1 MRRGP
6 LALPEADSSAGL
18 RSEGA
23 PGPSRGGGGGG
34 SSAGLGGY
42 SSSPRGGVMAPC
54 WSTKGSPGWRPA
66 QLLFLVFSCCACGD
80 SPEQIRAPSGVITSP
95 GWPFEYP
102 AKINCSWYIHANPGE
117 IITISFQDFDVQ
129 GSRRCSS
136 DWLTIGTYKNVEG
149 YRACGS
155 SIPSPYISSQDH
167 VWIRFHSD
175 DTISR
180 KGFRLAFFA
189 GKSDEPRCDC
199 NQFHCANGK
208 CIPETWK
215 CNNMDECGDNSDE
228 EICAI
233 ANPPTASSFQP
244 CAYNQFQC
252 LSRFTK
258 VYTCLPESLKCDG
271 NIDCLDLGDEV
282 DCDVPTCGQWLKYF
296 YGTFNSP
303 NYPDF
308 YPPGS
313 NCTWLI
319 DTGDHRKVILRFTD
333 FKLDGAGYGDY
344 VKIYDG
350 LEENPRKLL
359 RVLTAFDSHAPLT
372 VVSSSGQIRVHFC
385 ADKVNAARGF
395 NATYQVD
402 GFCLPWE
409 IPCGGNWGCY
419 TEQQRCDGYW
429 HCPNGR
435 DETNCS
441 MCQKEEFPCSRNG
454 VCYPRSDR
462 CNYQNHC
469 PNGSDE
475 KNCFFCQPG
484 NFHCK
489 NNRCV
494 FESWVCDSQ
503 DDCGDGSDEEN
514 CPVIV
519 PTRVITAAVI
529 GSLICGLLLV
539 IALGCTCKLYSLRM
553 FERRSFETQLS
564 RVEAEL
570 LRREAP
576 PSYGQLIAQGLIPPV
591 EDFPVCSPNQA
602 SVLENLRL
610 AVRSQLGF
618 TSIRLPIAGRSSNI
632 WNRIFNFARSHH
644 SGSLAVVSA
653 DGDDVVASQSTS
665 REAERNNTHRSL
677 FSVESDDTDTENER
691 RDTAGAVGGVAATLP
706 QKIPPATA
714 IEATVGACGSSSAQN
729 TSGSNTDNGR
739 EMTSVEPPSSSP
751 ARHQLT
757 SALSRMTQG
766 LRWVRFTLGRSSSVN
781 QNQSPLR
788 QLDNGVSGRDED
800 DDVEMLIPVSDVA
813 SDFDINDC
821 SRPLLD
827 LSSDQGQGLRQPYS
841 AMHHGVRSCKRDGP
855 CERCGIVHTAQIP
868 DTCLEAALK
877 NETSDDE
884 ALLLC

>member
-1 MRRGP
+1 MGRSRRS
-6 LALPEADSSAGL
+6 LLSWIFL
-18 RSEGA
+18 
-23 PGPSRGGGGGG
+23 
-34 SSAGLGGY
+34 
-42 SSSPRGGVMAPC
+42 
-54 WSTKGSPGWRPA
+54 
-66 QLLFLVFSCCACGD
+66 QLLFLISIVESGALGERSENVHVSGLPVACGGI
-80 SPEQIRAPSGVITSP
+80 PERIREQCGTITSP
-95 GWPFEYP
+95 GWPYEYP
-102 AKINCSWYIHANPGE
+102 SRVNCSWYIRGIPGE
-117 IITISFQDFDVQ
+117 IITISFEDFDLQ
-129 GSRRCSS
+129 GSSKCNY
-136 DWLTIGTYKNVEG
+136 DWITIGPSQNYDGNRV
-149 YRACGS
+149 CGS
-155 SIPSPYISSQDH
+155 TIPAPYISLQDH
-167 VWIRFHSD
+167 VWIKFHSD
-175 DTISR
+175 DHISR
-180 KGFRLAFFA
+180 KGFRFSYASGVKKCDSYRFHCDN
-189 GKSDEPRCDC
+189 GKFIPESLRCNRMDDCGDASDEKY
-199 NQFHCANGK
+199 CAK
-208 CIPETWK
+208 VTHPTIP
-215 CNNMDECGDNSDE
+215 
-228 EICAI
+228 
-233 ANPPTASSFQP
+233 SFQP
-244 CAYNQFQC
+244 CSFNQFQC

-258 VYTCLPESLKCDG
+258 AYTCLPKSLKCDG
-271 NIDCLDLGDEV
+271 NIDCLDLGDEI
-282 DCDVPTCGQWLKYF
+282 DCAVPTCGQSLKYF
-296 YGTFNSP
+296 YGAFSSP

-319 DTGDHRKVILRFTD
+319 DTGDRRKVIMRFTD
-333 FKLDGAGYGDY
+333 FKLDGTGYGDY

-435 DETNCS
+435 DELNCS
-441 MCQKEEFPCSRNG
+441 MCQKDEFPCSRNG

-618 TSIRLPIAGRSSNI
+618 TSIRLPITGRSSNI
-632 WNRIFNFARSHH
+632 WNRIFNFVRSRN
-644 SGSLAVVSA
+644 SGSLALVST
-653 DGDDVVASQSTS
+653 DGDNATSQSVNRDTD
-665 REAERNNTHRSL
+665 RNNTHRGL

-691 RDTAGAVGGVAATLP
+691 RDAQGAVGGVAAPLP
-706 QKIPPATA
+706 QKTPPVSA
-714 IEATVGACGSSSAQN
+714 IEASVSANGSTSTQASCSNIADARETSA
-729 TSGSNTDNGR
+729 S
-739 EMTSVEPPSSSP
+739 ELPAVSP
-751 ARHQLT
+751 ARQQIS

-766 LRWVRFTLGRSSSVN
+766 LRWVRITLGRSSSAS

-788 QLDNGVSGRDED
+788 QLDIGGGGREDD
-800 DDVEMLIPVSDVA
+800 DDVEMLIPTL
-813 SDFDINDC
+813 DFDMNDC
-821 SRPLLD
+821 TRPLLD
-827 LSSDQGQGLRQPYS
+827 LASDQVQGNTQGLS
-841 AMHHGVRSCKRDGP
+841 SHHGVRPCTRDGP
-855 CERCGIVHTAQIP
+855 CECCGIVHTAQIP
-868 DTCLEAALK
+868 DTCLEAVLK

>member
-1 MRRGP
+1 
-6 LALPEADSSAGL
+6 
-18 RSEGA
+18 
-23 PGPSRGGGGGG
+23 
-34 SSAGLGGY
+34 
-42 SSSPRGGVMAPC
+42 MAPC
-54 WSTKGSPGWRPA
+54 WSTKASLAWRSA
-66 QLLFLVFSCCACGD
+66 QLLLLVAAACRGNSALAERSENVHISGVSMACGD
-80 SPEQIRAPSGVITSP
+80 IPEQIRGPSGIITSP
-95 GWPFEYP
+95 GWPLEYP
-102 AKINCSWYIHANPGE
+102 GRTNCSWYIRANQGE
-117 IITISFQDFDVQ
+117 IITISFQDFDIQ

-136 DWLTIGTYKNVEG
+136 DWLTIGAYKNVEG

-175 DTISR
+175 DSVSR
-180 KGFRLAFFA
+180 KGFRLTYFV
-189 GKSDEPRCDC
+189 GKPAEPSCDC

-208 CIPETWK
+208 CIPESWK

-228 EICAI
+228 EICAKF
-233 ANPPTASSFQP
+233 NPPTAASFQP

-252 LSRFTK
+252 LSRFN
-258 VYTCLPESLKCDG
+258 VYTCIPESSKCDG
-271 NIDCLDLGDEV
+271 NLDCLDLGDEI
-282 DCDVPTCGQWLKYF
+282 DCGVPTCGQLLKYF

-333 FKLDGAGYGDY
+333 FKLDGTGYGDY

-419 TEQQRCDGYW
+419 TEQQRCDGDW
-429 HCPNGR
+429 QCPNGR
-435 DETNCS
+435 DETNCT

-454 VCYPRSDR
+454 ACYPRSDR

-632 WNRIFNFARSHH
+632 WNRIFNFARSRH
-644 SGSLAVVSA
+644 SGSLALVSS
-653 DGDDVVASQSTS
+653 DGDDISSQNTN
-665 REAERNNTHRSL
+665 RESERNSSHRSL
-677 FSVESDDTDTENER
+677 FSVESDDTDTETER
-691 RDTAGAVGGVAATLP
+691 RDTVGAVGGVAATLP
-706 QKIPPATA
+706 QKVPPATA
-714 IEATVGACGSSSAQN
+714 VEATVVCGTSSVQN
-729 TSGSNTDNGR
+729 TSSSIDNGR
-739 EMTSVEPPSSSP
+739 EAASVEPPSSSP
-751 ARHQLT
+751 GRHQFS

-766 LRWVRFTLGRSSSVN
+766 LRWVRFTLGRSSPVN

-788 QLDNGVSGRDED
+788 QLDNAVGAGGDED

-813 SDFDINDC
+813 LDFDVNDC

-827 LSSDQGQGLRQPYS
+827 LNSDQGQGPRQPYS
-841 AMHHGVRSCKRDGP
+841 APHNGGRSCNRDGP

-868 DTCLEAALK
+868 DTCLEATLK

>member
-1 MRRGP
+1 MFFSPFFHLRP
-6 LALPEADSSAGL
+6 PHILPGK
-18 RSEGA
+18 SEE
-23 PGPSRGGGGGG
+23 PS
-34 SSAGLGGY
+34 
-42 SSSPRGGVMAPC
+42 
-54 WSTKGSPGWRPA
+54 
-66 QLLFLVFSCCACGD
+66 CACD
-80 SPEQIRAPSGVITSP
+80 Q
-95 GWPFEYP
+95 F
-102 AKINCSWYIHANPGE
+102 
-117 IITISFQDFDVQ
+117 
-129 GSRRCSS
+129 RC
-136 DWLTIGTYKNVEG
+136 G
-149 YRACGS
+149 
-155 SIPSPYISSQDH
+155 
-167 VWIRFHSD
+167 
-175 DTISR
+175 
-180 KGFRLAFFA
+180 
-189 GKSDEPRCDC
+189 
-199 NQFHCANGK
+199 NGK
-208 CIPETWK
+208 CIPEAWK
-215 CNNMDECGDNSDE
+215 CNNMDECGDGSDE
-228 EICAI
+228 EICAKE
-233 ANPPTASSFQP
+233 AGPPTAASFQP

-271 NIDCLDLGDEV
+271 NIDCLDLGDEI

-333 FKLDGAGYGDY
+333 FKLDGTGYGDY

-350 LEENPRKLL
+350 LEENPHKLL

-435 DETNCS
+435 DEINCT

-553 FERRSFETQLS
+553 FERRSVSRQNCSGYGFCNKHGPSICNSTLS
-564 RVEAEL
+564 VISSIL
-570 LRREAP
+570 W
-576 PSYGQLIAQGLIPPV
+576 SHTI
-591 EDFPVCSPNQA
+591 
-602 SVLENLRL
+602 
-610 AVRSQLGF
+610 LG
-618 TSIRLPIAGRSSNI
+618 
-632 WNRIFNFARSHH
+632 NR
-644 SGSLAVVSA
+644 
-653 DGDDVVASQSTS
+653 
-665 REAERNNTHRSL
+665 
-677 FSVESDDTDTENER
+677 
-691 RDTAGAVGGVAATLP
+691 
-706 QKIPPATA
+706 
-714 IEATVGACGSSSAQN
+714 
-729 TSGSNTDNGR
+729 
-739 EMTSVEPPSSSP
+739 
-751 ARHQLT
+751 
-757 SALSRMTQG
+757 
-766 LRWVRFTLGRSSSVN
+766 
-781 QNQSPLR
+781 
-788 QLDNGVSGRDED
+788 
-800 DDVEMLIPVSDVA
+800 
-813 SDFDINDC
+813 
-821 SRPLLD
+821 
-827 LSSDQGQGLRQPYS
+827 
-841 AMHHGVRSCKRDGP
+841 
-855 CERCGIVHTAQIP
+855 
-868 DTCLEAALK
+868 
-877 NETSDDE
+877 
-884 ALLLC
+884 

>member
-1 MRRGP
+1 
-6 LALPEADSSAGL
+6 D
-18 RSEGA
+18 
-23 PGPSRGGGGGG
+23 
-34 SSAGLGGY
+34 
-42 SSSPRGGVMAPC
+42 
-54 WSTKGSPGWRPA
+54 
-66 QLLFLVFSCCACGD
+66 
-80 SPEQIRAPSGVITSP
+80 
-95 GWPFEYP
+95 
-102 AKINCSWYIHANPGE
+102 
-117 IITISFQDFDVQ
+117 
-129 GSRRCSS
+129 
-136 DWLTIGTYKNVEG
+136 
-149 YRACGS
+149 
-155 SIPSPYISSQDH
+155 
-167 VWIRFHSD
+167 
-175 DTISR
+175 
-180 KGFRLAFFA
+180 
-189 GKSDEPRCDC
+189 CD
-199 NQFHCANGK
+199 QFHCANGK
-208 CIPETWK
+208 CIPESWK

-228 EICAI
+228 EICAK

-244 CAYNQFQC
+244 CARNQFQC

-258 VYTCLPESLKCDG
+258 LYTCLPESLKCDG
-271 NIDCLDLGDEV
+271 NIDCLDLGDEI

-296 YGTFNSP
+296 YGTFSSP

-333 FKLDGAGYGDY
+333 FKLDGTGYGDY

-350 LEENPRKLL
+350 LEENPRRLL

-435 DETNCS
+435 DETNCT
-441 MCQKEEFPCSRNG
+441 MCQRDEFPCSRNG

-553 FERRSFETQLS
+553 FERRSFETHLS

-632 WNRIFNFARSHH
+632 WNRIFNFARSRHN
-644 SGSLAVVSA
+644 GSLALVSA
-653 DGDDVVASQSTS
+653 DGDDVASQSTS

-706 QKIPPATA
+706 QKVPPATA
-714 IEATVGACGSSSAQN
+714 IEATVGACGSSSAQ
-729 TSGSNTDNGR
+729 SGSSGNTDGGR
-739 EMTSVEPPSSSP
+739 EATSAEPPSTSP

-788 QLDNGVSGRDED
+788 QLDNGVSGREED

-813 SDFDINDC
+813 SDFDVNDC

-827 LSSDQGQGLRQPYS
+827 LGSDQGPGIRQPYS
-841 AMHHGVRSCKRDGP
+841 ATHHGVMSCSRDGP
-855 CERCGIVHTAQIP
+855 CESCGIVHTAQIP
-868 DTCLEAALK
+868 DTCLEATVK

>member
-1 MRRGP
+1 M
-6 LALPEADSSAGL
+6 
-18 RSEGA
+18 
-23 PGPSRGGGGGG
+23 
-34 SSAGLGGY
+34 GLGGQPVQRWV
-42 SSSPRGGVMAPC
+42 SLL
-54 WSTKGSPGWRPA
+54 
-66 QLLFLVFSCCACGD
+66 LLFLVIVTENGANGEHAENVHLPG
-80 SPEQIRAPSGVITSP
+80 SPVGKKKCER
-95 GWPFEYP
+95 
-102 AKINCSWYIHANPGE
+102 N
-117 IITISFQDFDVQ
+117 
-129 GSRRCSS
+129 
-136 DWLTIGTYKNVEG
+136 
-149 YRACGS
+149 
-155 SIPSPYISSQDH
+155 
-167 VWIRFHSD
+167 RFH
-175 DTISR
+175 
-180 KGFRLAFFA
+180 
-189 GKSDEPRCDC
+189 CD
-199 NQFHCANGK
+199 NGK
-208 CIPETWK
+208 CILESLK
-215 CNNMDECGDNSDE
+215 CNHLDDCGDNSDE
-228 EICAI
+228 KFC
-233 ANPPTASSFQP
+233 PKLSHPTELSFQP
-244 CAYNQFQC
+244 CSPIQFQC

-258 VYTCLPESLKCDG
+258 AYTCLPNTLKCDG
-271 NIDCLDLGDEV
+271 NIDCLDLGDEI
-282 DCDVPTCGQWLKYF
+282 DCDVPTCGQSLKYF
-296 YGTFNSP
+296 YGAFSSP

-319 DTGDHRKVILRFTD
+319 DTGDRRKVILRFTD
-333 FKLDGAGYGDY
+333 FKLDGTGYGDY

-350 LEENPRKLL
+350 LEENSHKLL

-385 ADKVNAARGF
+385 ADKVSAARGF

-435 DETNCS
+435 DELNCT
-441 MCQKEEFPCSRNG
+441 MCQKDEFPCSRNG

-564 RVEAEL
+564 RVEADL

-591 EDFPVCSPNQA
+591 EDFPVCSPSQA

-618 TSIRLPIAGRSSNI
+618 TSIRLPITRRSSNI
-632 WNRIFNFARSHH
+632 WNRIYNFVRSRN
-644 SGSLAVVSA
+644 SGSLALVST
-653 DGDDVVASQSTS
+653 DGDGASG
-665 REAERNNTHRSL
+665 RGAGRDDRGGTHRGL
-677 FSVESDDTDTENER
+677 FSVESDDNDGEHDR
-691 RDTAGAVGGVAATLP
+691 RDPQGAVGGVAAPLP
-706 QKIPPATA
+706 QKTPPASA
-714 IEATVGACGSSSAQN
+714 VEASVSGSGSSA
-729 TSGSNTDNGR
+729 TSTSSSSTSDPGR
-739 EMTSVEPPSSSP
+739 DAPAPEPAVISP
-751 ARHQLT
+751 ARQQLS

-766 LRWVRFTLGRSSSVN
+766 LRWVRFTLGRSSAAG

-788 QLDNGVSGRDED
+788 QLDSGSVGRDED
-800 DDVEMLIPVSDVA
+800 DDVEMLIPSL
-813 SDFDINDC
+813 DFDLNDC
-821 SRPLLD
+821 TRPLLD
-827 LSSDQGQGLRQPYS
+827 LATEQGQGLAQHSPTPQGAR
-841 AMHHGVRSCKRDGP
+841 RCNRDGP
-855 CERCGIVHTAQIP
+855 CECCGIVHTAQIP
-868 DTCLEAALK
+868 DTCLEAVLK
-877 NETSDDE
+877 NEASDDE

>member
-1 MRRGP
+1 
-6 LALPEADSSAGL
+6 
-18 RSEGA
+18 
-23 PGPSRGGGGGG
+23 
-34 SSAGLGGY
+34 
-42 SSSPRGGVMAPC
+42 MAP
-54 WSTKGSPGWRPA
+54 WGSAEGSPAWRSA
-66 QLLFLVFSCCACGD
+66 QLLLLVASCCGNGALAEHSENVHISGVSTACGD
-80 SPEQIRAPSGVITSP
+80 IPEQIRSPSGTITSP
-95 GWPFEYP
+95 GWPSEYP
-102 AKINCSWYIHANPGE
+102 ARINCSWYIHANPGE

-136 DWLTIGTYKNVEG
+136 DWLTIGSYKNVEG

-175 DTISR
+175 DSISR
-180 KGFRLAFFA
+180 KGFRLAYFA
-189 GKSDEPRCDC
+189 GKSDEPSCDC
-199 NQFHCANGK
+199 DQFHCANGK
-208 CIPETWK
+208 CIPESWK

-228 EICAI
+228 EICAK
-233 ANPPTASSFQP
+233 ANAPTATSFQP
-244 CAYNQFQC
+244 CASDQFQC

-258 VYTCLPESLKCDG
+258 LYTCLPESLKCDG
-271 NIDCLDLGDEV
+271 NIDCLDLGDEI
-282 DCDVPTCGQWLKYF
+282 DCAVPTCGQWLKYF
-296 YGTFNSP
+296 YGTFSSP

-333 FKLDGAGYGDY
+333 FKLDGTGYGDY

-350 LEENPRKLL
+350 LEENPRRLL

-435 DETNCS
+435 DETNCT
-441 MCQKEEFPCSRNG
+441 MCQRDEFPCSRNG

-553 FERRSFETQLS
+553 FERRSFETHLS

-632 WNRIFNFARSHH
+632 WNRIFNFARSRH
-644 SGSLAVVSA
+644 SGSLALVSA
-653 DGDDVVASQSTS
+653 DGDDVANQSTS
-665 REAERNNTHRSL
+665 RETERNNTHRSL

-706 QKIPPATA
+706 QKVPPATA
-714 IEATVGACGSSSAQN
+714 IEATVGACGSSSAQSG
-729 TSGSNTDNGR
+729 SGSNTDGGR
-739 EMTSVEPPSSSP
+739 EVTSVEPPSTSP
-751 ARHQLT
+751 ARHQLS

-788 QLDNGVSGRDED
+788 QLDNGVSGREED

-813 SDFDINDC
+813 SDFDMNDC

-827 LSSDQGQGLRQPYS
+827 LSSDQGPGLRQPYS
-841 AMHHGVRSCKRDGP
+841 ATHHGVRSCSRDGP
-855 CERCGIVHTAQIP
+855 CESCGIVHTAQIP
-868 DTCLEAALK
+868 DTCLEATVK

>member
-1 MRRGP
+1 MGLAAQSLQGWVSGLLLCLLSMAEYGVRAEHLENVHLSGLP
-6 LALPEADSSAGL
+6 LACSGI
-18 RSEGA
+18 
-23 PGPSRGGGGGG
+23 
-34 SSAGLGGY
+34 
-42 SSSPRGGVMAPC
+42 
-54 WSTKGSPGWRPA
+54 
-66 QLLFLVFSCCACGD
+66 
-80 SPEQIRAPSGVITSP
+80 PEQIRQPSGIITSP
-95 GWPFEYP
+95 GWPVEYP
-102 AKINCSWYIHANPGE
+102 ARINCSWYIHANPGE
-117 IITISFQDFDVQ
+117 TITISFQEFDLQ
-129 GSRRCSS
+129 GSASCNF
-136 DWLTIGTYKNVEG
+136 DWLSISPTQNSDGAK
-149 YRACGS
+149 ACGS
-155 SIPSPYISSQDH
+155 AIPAPYTSLQDH
-167 VWIRFHSD
+167 VWIKFHAD
-175 DTISR
+175 DHISK
-180 KGFRLAFFA
+180 KGFRLSYTA
-189 GKSDEPRCDC
+189 GKKKCERNRFRCD
-199 NQFHCANGK
+199 NGK
-208 CIPETWK
+208 CISETLK
-215 CNNMDECGDNSDE
+215 CNHMDDCGDGSDE
-228 EICAI
+228 RLCAKL
-233 ANPPTASSFQP
+233 NRPTEAAFQP
-244 CAYNQFQC
+244 CASNQFQC

-258 VYTCLPESLKCDG
+258 AYTCLPNSVKCDG
-271 NIDCLDLGDEV
+271 NIDCLDLGDEI
-282 DCDVPTCGQWLKYF
+282 DCDLPTCGQSLKYF
-296 YGTFNSP
+296 YGAFSSP

-319 DTGDHRKVILRFTD
+319 DTGDRRKVILRFTD
-333 FKLDGAGYGDY
+333 FKLDGTGYGDY

-350 LEENPRKLL
+350 LEENARKLL

-435 DETNCS
+435 DELNCS
-441 MCQKEEFPCSRNG
+441 MCQKDEFPCSRNG

-564 RVEAEL
+564 RVEADL

-602 SVLENLRL
+602 SVLENLRI

-632 WNRIFNFARSHH
+632 WNRIYNFVRSRN
-644 SGSLAVVSA
+644 SGSLSLA
-653 DGDDVVASQSTS
+653 STS
-665 REAERNNTHRSL
+665 GDGSTSQGANREGDRGSSHRGL
-677 FSVESDDTDTENER
+677 FSVESEDTDAENER
-691 RDTAGAVGGVAATLP
+691 RDAQGAVGGVAAPLP
-706 QKIPPATA
+706 QKTPPASA
-714 IEATVGACGSSSAQN
+714 VEAAVSGSGSSTAPA
-729 TSGSNTDNGR
+729 SNSRPAATTR
-739 EMTSVEPPSSSP
+739 ETPAPELPVVSP
-751 ARHQLT
+751 ARQQLS

-766 LRWVRFTLGRSSSVN
+766 LRWVRITLGRSSSAG

-788 QLDNGVSGRDED
+788 QLDSTGAGREDD
-800 DDVEMLIPVSDVA
+800 DDVEMLIPA
-813 SDFDINDC
+813 LDFDLNDC
-821 SRPLLD
+821 TRPLLD
-827 LSSDQGQGLRQPYS
+827 LTSDQGQGLAQQS
-841 AMHHGVRSCKRDGP
+841 ATSQGGRSCSRDGP
-855 CERCGIVHTAQIP
+855 CECCGIVHTAQIP
-868 DTCLEAALK
+868 DTCLEAVLK